1 MILVDNRAGSCELIK
16 PLRKLGVEVE
26 STRLAFG
33 DLAWDGRGVKGA
45 SVSIGVEFKQL
56 DELVAALRSERL
68 QGYQMRGMRPVYDHS
83 YLLIEGELLYDR
95 AGALQ
100 YWIKTEKGRELA
112 PLPGHMSVS
121 ELLKR
126 IYVLHLC
133 GGLNPWWTTNR
144 ADTLQ
149 SIVALYHTWA
159 DTDLDAH
166 KSHIAMYEAPPLT
179 PISEF
184 RRTVRTLP
192 GVGMRASLA
201 VEQHFKGS
209 LWRASAA
216 SVEEWAGIQVVG
228 DNGKTKRLGTTVA
241 QRIYTYCHGGLH
253 E

>member
-1 MILVDNRAGSCELIK
+1 MGVILVDDRAGSCELIK

-26 STRLAFG
+26 ATRLSFG
-33 DLAWDGRGVKGA
+33 DLAWEGRGVKGA

-68 QGYQMRGMRPVYDHS
+68 QGYQMRGMRPVYDYS
-83 YLLIEGELLYDR
+83 YLFIEGKLLYDR
-95 AGALQ
+95 AGAL
-100 YWIKTEKGRELA
+100 K
-112 PLPGHMSVS
+112 LPGHMSVT

-149 SIVALYHTWA
+149 SIVALYHTWT

-184 RRTVRTLP
+184 RRTMRTLP
-192 GVGMRASLA
+192 GIGMRASLA
-201 VEQHFKGS
+201 VEQHFKGL

-228 DNGKTKRLGTTVA
+228 DNGRTKRLGTTVA
-241 QRIYTYCHGGLH
+241 QRIYDYCHGGLV
-253 E
+253 